1 MSHQHAARKHILIK
15 EICLFMETGAKLA
28 TCVTPVFNVEVPCND
43 IAD

>member
-1 MSHQHAARKHILIK
+1 
-15 EICLFMETGAKLA
+15 METGAKLA